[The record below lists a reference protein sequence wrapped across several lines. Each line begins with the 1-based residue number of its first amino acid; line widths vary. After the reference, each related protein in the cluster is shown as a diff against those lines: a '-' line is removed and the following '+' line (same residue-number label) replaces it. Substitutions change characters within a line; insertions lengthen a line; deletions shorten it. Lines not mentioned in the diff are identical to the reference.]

1 MRGSTEG
8 KKVYS
13 DVKIIM
19 LLKLSKDIKSKDADS
34 LKIILHY
41 CLPLLPVNRQVCFC
55 CKTSC
60 DPILNS

>member
-1 MRGSTEG
+1 MG

-19 LLKLSKDIKSKDADS
+19 LLKLSKDIKCKDVDS
-34 LKIILHY
+34 LKIILQH